1 MRKRKRK
8 KESKSFRRS
17 GLVTGL
23 GPIRQL
29 QEHKLDLALELK
41 LKQNAIQ
48 CDAMLLYS
56 CSSSS
61 SSKESKKSRKADLP
75 WSGPA
80 NRRRIRDSKQ
90 EYFLS
95 SCSRVEARVD
105 MKMMMMMLKMMLEG

>member
-1 MRKRKRK
+1 MRKRKSK

-48 CDAMLLYS
+48 CDAMLLYG
-56 CSSSS
+56 SSS
-61 SSKESKKSRKADLP
+61 SSKESKKIKAEKQICPGLVQQTADGL
-75 WSGPA
+75 GTV
-80 NRRRIRDSKQ
+80 NRSNSSPLAVEWRQ
-90 EYFLS
+90 EWI
-95 SCSRVEARVD
+95 
-105 MKMMMMMLKMMLEG
+105 